1 MARLPEEV
9 IEALD
14 GDAKKCMLATVNED
28 GSLNLV
34 HIGSMTAIGD
44 EKLAYACCFD
54 GKTTRNLK
62 EGRKRVAIA
71 IWKPRLE
78 GFQVKGAFQ
87 EMYDSGELFEEFS
100 STVNPMMETMGLNC
114 KVQSVAVI
122 KVTEVYALSI
132 PIAGERMA

>member
-1 MARLPEEV
+1 MAKLPEEV
-9 IEALD
+9 IEALESD
-14 GDAKKCMLATVNED
+14 DKKCMLATVNED

-34 HIGSMTAIGD
+34 PIGSIRMIGD

-54 GKTTRNLK
+54 GTTTRNLK

-71 IWKPRLE
+71 IFKPRLE

-87 EMYDSGELFEEFS
+87 EMHDSGDLFDEFS
-100 STVNPMMETMGLNC
+100 SRVNPMMETMGLSC

>member
-1 MARLPEEV
+1 MAKLPEEV
-9 IEALD
+9 IEALESD
-14 GDAKKCMLATVNED
+14 EKKCILATVNED

-34 HIGSMTAIGD
+34 PIGSIKAIGD
-44 EKLAYACCFD
+44 DKLAYACFD
-54 GKTTRNLK
+54 SRTTSNLK
-62 EGRKRVAIA
+62 EGRNRVAIA

-87 EMYDSGELFEEFS
+87 DMHDSGELFDEFCS
-100 STVNPMMETMGLNC
+100 RVNPMMETMGFNC
-114 KVQSVAVI
+114 RVQYVVVI